1 MTSVQPPLFTPAQI
15 HMVDLFAGPGGL
27 DVAAHWLGLGVV
39 GIEWDEDACATRRA
53 AGLDTRFSDVRQ
65 FGPDD
70 FPEATVLTGGPP
82 CQTYTVAGG
91 GAGRRAL
98 DQVLKFLERMV
109 NGEDVMDELANLHGD
124 ADPRTG
130 LVLEPLRWLL
140 AAHRSGKPY
149 EAIVLEQVPA
159 VLPVWEAYDKVLRGL
174 GYDVDTGILHTE
186 EFGVPQTR
194 RRAILIARR
203 NGEAKLPNPTHR
215 RYRKGKPQSEGDG
228 RLLPWV
234 SMAEALDR
242 DDQFVVVSNYGTG
255 GVPEAR
261 GRRRSDEPSATVTG
275 KIDRNK
281 LYPDDSLSAQP
292 KRFTQDEYGRL
303 QTFPKDYPWSGKR
316 VPQQAGNA
324 IPPRLAAHILAAALG
339 LKFDPADLDNAV
351 RASWD
356 PHPVEPLVPTVRT

>member
-1 MTSVQPPLFTPAQI
+1 MNSVQPSLFSSAQ
-15 HMVDLFAGPGGL
+15 MVDLFAGPGGL
-27 DVAAHWLGLGVV
+27 DVAAHWLGLSVA
-39 GIEWDEDACATRRA
+39 GIEWDVDACTTRNA
-53 AGLDTRFSDVRQ
+53 AGLDTRFEDVRE

-98 DQVLKFLERMV
+98 DQVLEFLQRMV
-109 NGEDVMDELANLHGD
+109 NGEDVVKELANLHGD

-130 LVLEPLRWLL
+130 LVLEPLRWVL
-140 AAHRSGKPY
+140 AAHRSEKPY
-149 EAIVLEQVPA
+149 KAIVLEQVPA

-194 RRAILIARR
+194 RRAILIARLEGDAR
-203 NGEAKLPNPTHR
+203 LPTPTHR
-215 RYRKGKPQSEGDG
+215 RYRKGKPQTDGDQA
-228 RLLPWV
+228 LLPWV
-234 SMAEALDR
+234 SMAQALKRTDE
-242 DDQFVVVSNYGTG
+242 FVVVSNYGTG

-281 LYPDDSLSAQP
+281 LYTDGSLSSAP
-292 KRFTQDEYGRL
+292 KRFQRHEFGRL
-303 QTFPKDYPWSGKR
+303 QTFPIDYPWSGKHI
-316 VPQQAGNA
+316 PQQVGNA
-324 IPPRLAAHILAAALG
+324 IPPRLAVHILAAALG
-339 LKFDPADLDNAV
+339 LKFDNADLDRAV
-351 RASWD
+351 EAKWD
-356 PHPVEPLVPTVRT
+356 PHPDKPLVPTTKA